1 MIAAFREFAMRDVI
15 TRFAGPATLL
25 FLGIAFTALARLA
38 P

>member
-1 MIAAFREFAMRDVI
+1 MIGAFREFAVRDI
-15 TRFAGPATLL
+15 FARFAAPATLL